1 MGGAMA
7 REAIREYRAW
17 KARRTEVKMVL
28 NRKGQYED
36 SLIRKERWV
45 FWSYV
50 ILSVAGLVGGM
61 WAVYNY

>member
-1 MGGAMA
+1 MA